1 MKKIYMVTG
10 NTRKVEIA
18 KASMA
23 GYGFEVEQ
31 IDIET
36 PEIQS
41 DSAEEVVKYSVKYA
55 AEKTGKPVFKADV
68 GLHINALNGFPGPF
82 IKYINKW
89 FKLID
94 IIALMKNYEDKSA
107 YFTDAL
113 GYCEPGKDPVVFIA
127 KTFGKFI
134 EKPSGD
140 NGILVDSI
148 FIPEGYNK
156 TIASMNMEES
166 IRLWNNKRYQEL
178 AEYLNK

>member
-1 MKKIYMVTG
+1 MVTG
-10 NTRKVEIA
+10 NARKVEIA

-41 DSAEEVVKYSVKYA
+41 ASSEEVVKFSVKYA
-55 AEKTGKPVFKADV
+55 AEQTSKPVFKVDV
-68 GLHINALNGFPGPF
+68 GLYINALKGFPGPF

-89 FKLID
+89 LKTGD
-94 IIALMKNYEDKSA
+94 ITSLLSQYDDKSG
-107 YFTDAL
+107 YFIDAL

-127 KTFGKFI
+127 KTFGEFI
-134 EKPSGD
+134 EKASGD
-140 NGILVDSI
+140 NGIMVDSI
-148 FIPEGYNK
+148 FIPSGYNK

-166 IRLWNNKRYQEL
+166 IELWNNKRYQEL
-178 AEYLNK
+178 AEYLTK